1 MDIFDQYGIKE
12 VADVT
17 LYSIHKK
24 KDGSGEVYYVPAL
37 YFDTLKVSSTEKTA
51 DNVWAQG
58 GLGNARLICWDYGKT
73 INVSLE
79 DALCTPASLGLC
91 WGGILGSDWK
101 DGEIKNEY
109 GISYNH
115 RNPVE
120 KISRM
125 EKAFYPRNDRENG
138 TVSKLLPKAPYDSN
152 RIDNDLLLQSSVV
165 DGTKVEGFGYVSN
178 HPYKWRLGIESKIQS
193 IAMIPDRFYDYFGN
207 KYMLSDE
214 YPIVVRENV
223 VYPDIPVKLD
233 KDIKIDVSYT
243 FTDEMKNEWTAIIKD
258 YCKKNNCSSVQ
269 FQKDTEDQFVD
280 LYPDFTLTLES
291 FLNNRQYVSA
301 NLDSTYPR
309 DGKVLRIQ
317 SISTSTVEE
326 DNPTL
331 STFIYITAVIAADPN
346 YYIKRQITYV
356 MQSEDNDKIN
366 SLNGQIVLD
375 QDKESINFFK
385 DTVKEETYTGELVTK
400 QEIQLIKQAHFLQ
413 IVIDNNGD
421 YSTWIDVES
430 SISSDAQSYDL
441 SNCQFQQVH
450 CINIDQF
457 KGLDLW
463 IRFHSINEL
472 IYCLLTKYEEN
483 IVSINSKV
491 INLGG
496 YNQTTKCMNSYNY
509 EDDTSMQHQ
518 ALDGKLW
525 CYVNPRT
532 MTPYEDDYFFHQGEP
547 YYKKSLTLSQN
558 NKALKAKKITVK
570 AEQFPGMYMLVGETY
585 IRSRETGEDER
596 MQIKFPL
603 CKVKSDQ
610 NLTLQADGDPTVFNL
625 DLEIARPTSG
635 IMMELTEYEVAAKT
649 QVNERYGYDEQV
661 DGSTEVLMSE

>member
-1 MDIFDQYGIKE
+1 
-12 VADVT
+12 
-17 LYSIHKK
+17 
-24 KDGSGEVYYVPAL
+24 
-37 YFDTLKVSSTEKTA
+37 
-51 DNVWAQG
+51 
-58 GLGNARLICWDYGKT
+58 
-73 INVSLE
+73 
-79 DALCTPASLGLC
+79 
-91 WGGILGSDWK
+91 
-101 DGEIKNEY
+101 
-109 GISYNH
+109 
-115 RNPVE
+115 
-120 KISRM
+120 M

-223 VYPDIPVKLD
+223 VYPDIPVKLEKIIQVD
-233 KDIKIDVSYT
+233 LATAFTADMKDEWTTIIKKYCAENGVDSVTFDDDIK
-243 FTDEMKNEWTAIIKD
+243 
-258 YCKKNNCSSVQ
+258 
-269 FQKDTEDQFVD
+269 FVE
-280 LYPDFTLTLES
+280 LYPDFVTSLES
-291 FLNNRQYVSA
+291 LLNNRQYISA
-301 NLDSTYPR
+301 NLSSTYPK
-309 DGKVLRIQ
+309 DGKILKIT
-317 SISTSTVEE
+317 SISIKSVSKDYPTSPNRLDIE
-326 DNPTL
+326 
-331 STFIYITAVIAADPN
+331 AVICADPN

-356 MQSEDNDKIN
+356 IQSEDIDKIS
-366 SLNGQIVLD
+366 SLNGQIILD

-385 DTVKEETYTGELVTK
+385 DTVEEETYTGELVTK
-400 QEIQLIKQAHFLQ
+400 KEIQLIKQAHFLQ

-421 YSTWIDVES
+421 YSTWIDTES
-430 SISSDAQSYDL
+430 SVSSDDHRYSL

-450 CINIDQF
+450 CINVDQF

-463 IRFHSINEL
+463 VRFHSINEL
-472 IYCLLTKYEEN
+472 IYCLLTKYEDN
-483 IVSINSKV
+483 IVSIDSKV
-491 INLGG
+491 INRGG
-496 YNQTTKCMNSYNY
+496 YEQATQRLAPYSY
-509 EDDTSMQHQ
+509 EDDTSIQHQ
-518 ALDGKLW
+518 TLDGKLW

-532 MTPYEDDYFFHQGEP
+532 MTPYEDDYFFHQGES

-558 NKALKAKKITVK
+558 NKALRAKKITVK

-635 IMMELTEYEVAAKT
+635 IMMELTEYEVAEKT